1 MGRRVFI
8 SVGDVSAANYVFNIF
23 REGFEEHQLI
33 GITNEK
39 LESIGIRSAGRI
51 SDISV
56 VGFSEV
62 FPKLVS
68 IWRTYIRATK
78 ALSWCSVLIA
88 CDAPGFNLR
97 LIRTARRLGVKKV
110 IYFISPQVWAWK
122 PGRAEV
128 IARYVD
134 DLVVILPFEV
144 EIYRRFE
151 NLRVHYVGHPLVD
164 MVKPSLSEEE
174 FRERVAQEGELLNLM
189 PGSRWSEVKR
199 HTPYLRRTLEK
210 ILSEYRAT
218 AVVPTFPEFR
228 DYVEREMRGL
238 PVRVITSS
246 EMSVPQYNAMFYSTL
261 SLIASGTSSLEAAL
275 AGNPHLV
282 FYRVGFLTHLIGRA
296 LVRVSHI
303 SLPNILLEEDLVPE
317 LVNRSPEEL
326 AKAALKLLRDGSALS
341 AQREAFG
348 RIREALGGEG
358 VTERLRKLF
367 LELLS

>member
-33 GITNEK
+33 GITDER

-62 FPKLVS
+62 LPKLAS

-128 IARYVD
+128 IARYAD
-134 DLVVILPFEV
+134 DIVVILPFEV
-144 EIYRRFE
+144 EIYGKFR
-151 NLRVHYVGHPLVD
+151 NLRVHYAGHPLVD

-174 FRERVAQEGELLNLM
+174 FRGKIGQEGELLNLM

-199 HTPYLRRTLEK
+199 HTPYLRKVLER
-210 ILSEYRAT
+210 ILSEYRVS

-228 DYVEREMRGL
+228 DYVKQEMKNL
-238 PVRVITSS
+238 PVRVVTSA
-246 EMSVPQYNAMFYSTL
+246 EMSAPQYNAMFYSTL

-275 AGNPHLV
+275 AGNPHVV
-282 FYRVGFLTHLIGRA
+282 FYRVGFLTHLIART
-296 LVRVSHI
+296 LVRVRHI
-303 SLPNILLEEDLVPE
+303 SLPNILLKENLVPE
-317 LVNRSPEEL
+317 LVNRPPGEL
-326 AKAALKLLRDGSALS
+326 AETALKLLRNGSALS
-341 AQREAFG
+341 AQREAFEK
-348 RIREALGGEG
+348 IREALGGEG